1 MYRTVR
7 IRAGTMQAIAPWYSA
22 ACFRAYLRIFLHA
35 LRQEN
40 TEMENML
47 KQWLAENHRE
57 PLTAEQERRLVLKV
71 QAKDRL
77 FSKLGQEKREP
88 DRSEKRII
96 SEGRLALQTLVEHMI
111 PLGISFAKK
120 YADRYPSSSLT
131 FEDFEQEAFLG
142 VMHAASVFEPERGTR
157 FYSYA
162 VFWIEQYIRRAIED
176 KGDIIRRPASAHS
189 RMRKIRNF
197 GAGTA
202 AEEIS
207 KKTGIS
213 KSEVEFL
220 RMIDSIQVISLEG
233 GTREED
239 ESTGRH
245 EEIADPSDFRT
256 MVEDNVMRDQI
267 RAIIRS
273 MKSSEK
279 RMVMEMHLG
288 LTKNRVFFTNRQ
300 ISDAL
305 GMKMADVNTTIRQ
318 TVNELVMWNRYPY
331 MQMAS

>member
-1 MYRTVR
+1 
-7 IRAGTMQAIAPWYSA
+7 
-22 ACFRAYLRIFLHA
+22 
-35 LRQEN
+35 
-40 TEMENML
+40 MEDML

-57 PLTAEQERRLVLKV
+57 PMTAEQERTLVMKV
-71 QAKDRL
+71 QVKDRL
-77 FSKLGQEKREP
+77 LSKLGQEKRKP
-88 DRSEKRII
+88 RRSEERII
-96 SEGRLALQTLVEHMI
+96 SEGRQALHTLVEHHI
-111 PLGISFAKK
+111 PLGIGFAKK
-120 YADRYPSSSLT
+120 YAVRYPYSSLT
-131 FEDFEQEAFLG
+131 SDDFEQEAFLG
-142 VMHAASVFEPERGTR
+142 IMHAASVFEPDRGTR
-157 FYSYA
+157 FSSYA

-189 RMRKIRNF
+189 RIRKIRNF
-197 GAGTA
+197 SSGTS

-220 RMIDSIQVISLEG
+220 RRIDSVQVIFLEG

-239 ESTGRH
+239 EGTGRH

-267 RAIIRS
+267 TAIIRS
-273 MKSSEK
+273 MKNSEK

-288 LTKNRVFFTNRQ
+288 LTQNRVFFSNRQ

-305 GMKMADVNTTIRQ
+305 GMKMSDVSSTIRQ
-318 TVNELVMWNRYPY
+318 TVNELVMWNRYPC
-331 MQMAS
+331 MPAAA